1 MIALFFEVTPKPGQQ
16 DRYLEIAASLRP
28 ELETSGGVAF
38 LDRFRSLSRP
48 ATLLSHQIWADEASL
63 TRWRANG
70 CHYRAQVAG
79 RQVVFQD
86 YRLRVAAVSAFR
98 DADARVTELAIGR
111 PYNDP
116 TRQPERWMLVVRS
129 RGMPFAAL
137 ARAENWQ
144 SVYDTGSFAAVAD
157 VPGRAAGRDALAM
170 AAKDACVS
178 AAHLVLV
185 SRDYGMFD
193 RREAPQY
200 FPSSAMV

>member
-28 ELETSGGVAF
+28 DLETSGGVVF

-48 ATLLSHQIWADEASL
+48 ATLLSHQIWADDASL

-79 RQVVFQD
+79 RQLVFQD
-86 YRLRVAAVSAFR
+86 YRLRVAAVTTFR
-98 DADARVTELAIGR
+98 DADARVTDVDIGR

-116 TRQPERWMLVVRS
+116 ARQPERWMLVVRS
-129 RGMPFAAL
+129 SGAPFAAL
-137 ARAENWQ
+137 AGAEIWQ
-144 SVYDTGSFAAVAD
+144 SVYDTASFAAVAD
-157 VPGRAAGRDALAM
+157 APSRAAGRDALA
-170 AAKDACVS
+170 AAAEDSCVS

-200 FPSSAMV
+200 FPSSAVI

>member
-28 ELETSGGVAF
+28 ELEASGGVTF

-79 RQVVFQD
+79 RQMVFQD
-86 YRLRVAAVSAFR
+86 YRLRVAAVTALREADFR
-98 DADARVTELAIGR
+98 INELAVGR

-116 TRQPERWMLVVRS
+116 GRQPERWMLVIRS
-129 RGMPFAAL
+129 TGRPFAVL
-137 ARAENWQ
+137 AGAEIWQ
-144 SVYDTGSFAAVAD
+144 SVYDAGSFAAVAD
-157 VPGRAAGRDALAM
+157 VSSRAAGRDALA
-170 AAKDACVS
+170 AAAEDSCVS

-200 FPSSAMV
+200 FPSSAVV